1 MNQSPGSVAFSRD
14 VMLDIPL
21 HADVLAIQ
29 ENRQCLVGKRLLREN
44 AKRIA
49 HDYVVGDLVWKKRY
63 LGLSDKLQETVDGP
77 HPIKRVWT
85 NGTVSIRL
93 SPNLVECINIRRIRP
108 RFLRQPEQLPHGEG
122 E

>member
-21 HADVLAIQ
+21 CADILAIQ
-29 ENRQCLVGKRLLREN
+29 ENRQYLVDKRLLREN

-49 HDYVVGDLVWKKRY
+49 HDCVVGDLVWKKRY

-77 HPIKRVWT
+77 YPIKQAWT

-93 SPNLVECINIRRIRP
+93 SPNLVERINIRRI
-108 RFLRQPEQLPHGEG
+108 
-122 E
+122 

>member
-21 HADVLAIQ
+21 CADILAIQ
-29 ENRQCLVGKRLLREN
+29 ENRQCLVDKRLLREN

-49 HDYVVGDLVWKKRY
+49 HNYVVGDLVWKKRY

-77 HPIKRVWT
+77 YPIEQVWT
-85 NGTVSIRL
+85 NGTDSVQL
-93 SPNLVECINIRRIRP
+93 SLNLVERINIRRI
-108 RFLRQPEQLPHGEG
+108 
-122 E
+122 